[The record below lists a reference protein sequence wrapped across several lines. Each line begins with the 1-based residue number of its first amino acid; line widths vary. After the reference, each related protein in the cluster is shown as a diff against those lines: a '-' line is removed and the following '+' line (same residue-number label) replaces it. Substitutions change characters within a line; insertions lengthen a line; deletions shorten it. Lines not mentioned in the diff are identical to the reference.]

1 MKGTI
6 PASATVTANIN
17 ARASDI
23 LATFGAGSVS
33 SGDFVTSQ
41 LTVNPAV
48 ISTQYVAAS
57 ASGTATWFWWIVPP
71 TLGSGNRDTAAT
83 PIHQIIGTVGATGTG
98 SDLELVSTTITA
110 GEQYRILN
118 LRILFPTTWT
128 Y

>member
-1 MKGTI
+1 
-6 PASATVTANIN
+6 
-17 ARASDI
+17 
-23 LATFGAGSVS
+23 
-33 SGDFVTSQ
+33 
-41 LTVNPAV
+41 VNPAV